1 MRFDVLDLRS
11 AFNHANKGQGWD
23 LSGIKSGKGYYND
36 LPYEIADPQKNG
48 GRSCVLVARSK
59 SEDPTEV
66 PLPVRG
72 LWASLLF
79 LQSATAQGRETIHAG
94 DQTQFPHESSELLGF
109 YEIRFAD
116 GLVQTHEIRYDE
128 TLGKWDTSFDASY
141 YLTRATAAGKLPDG
155 RTAVIWA
162 SEWKNPR
169 PDVPI
174 VSVKMVGSPGP
185 STAQPILFGITA
197 VEKPRV
203 EDYR

>member
-1 MRFDVLDLRS
+1 M
-11 AFNHANKGQGWD
+11 
-23 LSGIKSGKGYYND
+23 
-36 LPYEIADPQKNG
+36 
-48 GRSCVLVARSK
+48 
-59 SEDPTEV
+59 
-66 PLPVRG
+66 
-72 LWASLLF
+72 LF
-79 LQSATAQGRETIHAG
+79 IQSATAQGRETIHAG

-109 YEIRFAD
+109 YEIQFAD

-128 TLGKWDTSFDASY
+128 TVGNWNLSFDMPY
-141 YLTRATAAGKLPDG
+141 YLARAISAGKLADG
-155 RTAVIWA
+155 RPAVIWA